1 MVDFSL
7 SYEERQIRD
16 TVRSFIEKEV
26 MPLEAEVL
34 RSERACQ
41 PGLDHQVLRDLQNK
55 ARQSGFWGIN
65 TPEEYGGMDLGAV
78 MSAIIMME
86 CGRSFVP
93 FSFGGYADN
102 ILYAANEEQKERYLI
117 PAIEGERISC
127 FAITE
132 PGAGSDARNI
142 RASAAR
148 TAATTSSTA
157 RRRSSPGA
165 TKLTS

>member
-1 MVDFSL
+1 
-7 SYEERQIRD
+7 
-16 TVRSFIEKEV
+16 
-26 MPLEAEVL
+26 
-34 RSERACQ
+34 
-41 PGLDHQVLRDLQNK
+41 
-55 ARQSGFWGIN
+55 
-65 TPEEYGGMDLGAV
+65 
-78 MSAIIMME
+78 MME

-142 RASAAR
+142 RASARPDGA
-148 TAATTSSTA
+148 TASSTA
-157 RRRSSPGA
+157 RRRSSPAA
-165 TKLTS
+165 TRLTS